1 MKPNPVLQKLGFAPD
16 DRVVIFH
23 ADDVGMCQAS
33 IPAFF
38 DLIEFGLVSCGAV
51 MVPCPWFP
59 LVAERCRE
67 QPGVDL
73 GVHLT
78 LTSEWDTLRW
88 GPISTREPDSGLMDD
103 EGYFY
108 RSSEEVGA
116 HGDPGAVQVEM
127 QAQVERALAA
137 GIDVT
142 HVDTHMG
149 AVAHPKFV
157 SIYVQMA
164 LQYRLPPMIPRLDEA
179 GWREVGFDAEMAAFA
194 AQFVQELEGQGL
206 PLLDHLTGLPLE
218 EDPGDRIAMT
228 KREIDALPPGLSHL
242 LFHPAQDSPELRA
255 ITPNWRSRVADY
267 EAFSSEELRRYVR
280 DEGVHVI
287 GYRSLRDLMRS
298 V

>member
-1 MKPNPVLQKLGFAPD
+1 MKPNPVLRQLGFAPD
-16 DRVVIFH
+16 DRLVIIH

-33 IPAFF
+33 VAAFF
-38 DLIEFGLVSCGAV
+38 DLIEFGLASCGAV

-59 LVAERCRE
+59 SVAERCRE
-67 QPGVDL
+67 RPGVDL

-78 LTSEWDTLRW
+78 LTSEWEPLRW
-88 GPISTREPDSGLMDD
+88 GPISTRDPASGLIDD

-108 RSSEEVGA
+108 RSSEEVGE

-137 GIDVT
+137 EIDVS

-157 SIYVQMA
+157 SVYVQMA
-164 LQYRLPPMIPRLDEA
+164 LQYRLPAMIPRLDEA
-179 GWREVGFDAEMAAFA
+179 GWREVGFDAEMATFA

-218 EDPGDRIAMT
+218 EDPGDRIAQA
-228 KREIDALPPGLSHL
+228 KREIDALPAGISHL
-242 LFHPAQDSPELRA
+242 LCHPALDSPELRA
-255 ITPNWRSRVADY
+255 VTPRWRSRVADL
-267 EAFSSEELRRYVR
+267 EAFSSEELRRYVH
-280 DEGVHVI
+280 DAGVHVI
-287 GYRSLRDLMRS
+287 GYRSLRELMRQE
-298 V
+298 